1 MAVEGGIDTGLVESK
16 ALESSVVRLQT
27 YPVDITG
34 GVVGNPDKTEFYVY
48 DMYGRGYNIG
58 VKSLGTISSFDG
70 TTLVVNNASSFDT
83 ASKNNKKLIAVQK
96 AGTSDVEFMMYSKK
110 ASTSLTISDR
120 VLYTGLGHS
129 FANNDLVYVLETPL
143 QLVLQ
148 DLV

>member
-1 MAVEGGIDTGLVESK
+1 M
-16 ALESSVVRLQT
+16 
-27 YPVDITG
+27 YDI
-34 GVVGNPDKTEFYVY
+34 
-48 DMYGRGYNIG
+48 YGRGYNIG
-58 VKSLGTISSFDG
+58 VKSSYTISSFNG
-70 TTLVVNNASSFDT
+70 TTLVVNNASLFST

-96 AGTSDVEFMMYSKK
+96 AGTSNVEFMMYDKK
-110 ASTSLTISDR
+110 ASSSLTISDR